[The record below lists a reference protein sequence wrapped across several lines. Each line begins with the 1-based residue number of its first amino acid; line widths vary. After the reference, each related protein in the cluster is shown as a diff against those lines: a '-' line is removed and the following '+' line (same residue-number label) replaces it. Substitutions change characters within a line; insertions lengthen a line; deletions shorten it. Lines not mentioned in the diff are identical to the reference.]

1 MPIIHSCLLKGFGV
15 ALQLQMRDYV
25 ACGPS
30 FSFNCC
36 SDRQCGKVSNLSI
49 TKVAFSHICVI
60 SFQWKPIKSLLMMSG
75 HFDQYVSKLFL
86 KPHSHPN
93 GFYWVTNA
101 HGPSPQQTA
110 CRSPPCSLTTA
121 TGSYQVQSNLLCQ
134 NFISF
139 SLNNS
144 FNSKSQNWEYFC
156 WAFLLLLSR
165 SKGCNMFDLSVTA
178 LFYSVYIHVGKL
190 GFIICMH

>member
-1 MPIIHSCLLKGFGV
+1 M
-15 ALQLQMRDYV
+15 
-25 ACGPS
+25 
-30 FSFNCC
+30 
-36 SDRQCGKVSNLSI
+36 
-49 TKVAFSHICVI
+49 AFA
-60 SFQWKPIKSLLMMSG
+60 G
-75 HFDQYVSKLFL
+75 
-86 KPHSHPN
+86 
-93 GFYWVTNA
+93 VTNA
-101 HGPSPQQTA
+101 HGPSPQTTA
-110 CRSPPCSLTTA
+110 CRSPSCSLTTA

-190 GFIICMH
+190 GFIICMHWMYMYKKVIRYLLLYNRSVTWRQWWVNFIWCITMFFYSMYILFDV